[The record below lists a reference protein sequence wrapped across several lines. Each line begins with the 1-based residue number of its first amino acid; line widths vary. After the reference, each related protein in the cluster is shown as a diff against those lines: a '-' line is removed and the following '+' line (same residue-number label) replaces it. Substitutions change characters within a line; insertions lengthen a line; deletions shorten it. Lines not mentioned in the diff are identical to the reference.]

1 MSQNLVSN
9 LTLRIEQEKQVM
21 QEHQEKIGL
30 FQKNT
35 KSLLNSSKKDLQSLQ
50 EDVQNTTK
58 DATNLLN
65 EAKQSLN
72 SAQTASQSLAELLQQ
87 QTKETANLLSQQAQ
101 QLKQLKAQ
109 SDQLNSM
116 SHGIAETAK
125 LKKALFT
132 SNMVLASI
140 ALILIISSIALA
152 YVSKSKYNDIQ
163 AMQNKVDYL
172 KSRGGSMFTMECG
185 ETVRRVR
192 PERERELRTGQWDE
206 TAWNSKGGALNESR
220 SAVITDYR
228 RTSTAAQRATE
239 AARASL
245 TAYSDSESNHR
256 RIGEIQQ
263 RTGEA
268 LQSIERA
275 KQRADQYHQ
284 AITESEVVSRFIEK
298 FGEQLKTAIREP
310 FKAVSNRLEHRES
323 SRDDNREH
331 LAEFGTSRDRN
342 QIEATDRTSD
352 RENEF
357 SRAIS
362 TKSSGFNP
370 TSIFE
375 ALDQLDQRRELQRAK
390 EQTKKNDR
398 GYDSPSPF

>member
-1 MSQNLVSN
+1 MWKLCV
-9 LTLRIEQEKQVM
+9 
-21 QEHQEKIGL
+21 
-30 FQKNT
+30 
-35 KSLLNSSKKDLQSLQ
+35 
-50 EDVQNTTK
+50 
-58 DATNLLN
+58 
-65 EAKQSLN
+65 
-72 SAQTASQSLAELLQQ
+72 ELDPNV
-87 QTKETANLLSQQAQ
+87 K
-101 QLKQLKAQ
+101 
-109 SDQLNSM
+109 
-116 SHGIAETAK
+116 
-125 LKKALFT
+125 
-132 SNMVLASI
+132 
-140 ALILIISSIALA
+140 
-152 YVSKSKYNDIQ
+152 
-163 AMQNKVDYL
+163 
-172 KSRGGSMFTMECG
+172 
-185 ETVRRVR
+185 
-192 PERERELRTGQWDE
+192 RELRTGQWDE

-390 EQTKKNDR
+390 EQTKKMTVAMIPQAHFN
-398 GYDSPSPF
+398 SL